1 MGRLARICLA
11 VLLTLTLG
19 FATLWLG
26 RDSVYVREA
35 ATDWI
40 SVSIGRS
47 LRVGD
52 HSSVLRGSRL
62 MLVATDV
69 VIAQPAN
76 FSGPPFLTVDRIE
89 LMLDLKQLFTSSV
102 GQVPLVIES
111 LGLERPTIRLQEHAS
126 GDVNWQFHADESAS
140 APEKTSQRPSLPLLT
155 TNLDISALQLFLE
168 RPEQAPIALQ
178 GSIRQTIEDDR
189 ALVTVVGNLNETP
202 VTGAFSL
209 HPLAEV
215 VTMERVK
222 LEGDLRLGEVVV
234 ESRGS
239 FIDLMAPS
247 QPVIELSVTGPSFEY
262 LTDRLGLKRISEG
275 PLDIQLAITPSSGTS
290 GISVNGRL
298 GEFAVIVTGE
308 FDHITRPDVGNLA
321 VSVSGPD
328 ASQIA
333 SLITTTAIPAVPF
346 SIATR
351 VQRDGLSI
359 TVEDAQVNVG
369 RLQFNAAASIP
380 NIKTPTQANL
390 ELQATIPDI
399 SIYTELLQLPI
410 DIVGDVETS
419 ISVEATTD
427 GSFVNATLDTHYG
440 AYTIAG
446 SLTNSEGLAGSVLD
460 ITGSGEDLGRLT
472 ALLELPIAPP
482 GDWTLHLPVSVR
494 DEGISISR
502 GELRVASDS
511 LTASGALPFDLKH
524 GEISIEG
531 EADVRTL
538 RPYLGEWLAPL
549 PIAEVMDNPV
559 KGALIV
565 SFQDDELSLKTEA
578 LRFDNLTAQIDT
590 TINVSTLNLNAS
602 LEMSSPNLAAIKGS
616 DYLLAQLPSV
626 ANKNLFNTPLSLQGI
641 ITASPNDF
649 ALRNLELTLG
659 ELAIF
664 GTVARTDSENS
675 VAVSGTMKSDNLS
688 ALLEEA
694 LEIPQL
700 GGTITIDSVFEPA
713 QSLIRNLI
721 ITLDDG
727 SSLSAQGTHTASDSY
742 ANTNLTL
749 VAELVNIA
757 HFGNLLGLSLPPE
770 NLSFDVQLE
779 GNEQHL
785 QATRFLVSSGE
796 SSLRGAL
803 KVSDPTHPRLALT
816 LTSPRIDAR
825 PFTSPPVVAS
835 EGMTEVVENPVPST
849 TDSKKSGNK
858 KRRLIPETP
867 IDLGFLKQ
875 FDADIVLE
883 IGRIEGHTRN
893 LDSVDLSATLSE
905 GALIVKSLDLFDET
919 SGKAR
924 IKGFA
929 REVDGLNRFGLELAS
944 EEINIGAP
952 IFTSDDIANLPRYD
966 MTLALFGEGNTVRGL
981 AANLSGGISIT
992 GGPGRIVS
1000 QTTGLLTNAFF
1011 DELASLINPLR
1022 KSDPYSQVE
1031 CLTALASIDQGK
1043 VKGDPMVTFVTNK
1056 LAIIGKAQLDLST
1069 EKIFAT
1075 FNTVPQKGFGIS
1087 ASSAFNPFVGVA
1099 GTLADPQVT
1108 LDPEGTIVQ
1117 GSLAV
1122 ATGGISLI
1130 GKSVLDRM
1138 TISKKSCDKAVSQFE
1153 KKRQQ
1158 ALEGYRQFEA
1168 ATFRSAQ

>member
-1 MGRLARICLA
+1 MGRLARICLT
-11 VLLTLTLG
+11 VLLTLALG
-19 FATLWLG
+19 VATLWLG

-40 SVSIGRS
+40 SVAIGRS

-52 HSSVLRGSRL
+52 HSSVLSGSRL
-62 MLVATDV
+62 TLVATDV

-76 FSGPPFLTVDRIE
+76 FPGPPFLTADRIE
-89 LMLDLKQLFTSSV
+89 LMLDLKQLFTSTVS
-102 GQVPLVIES
+102 QVPLVIES
-111 LGLERPTIRLQEHAS
+111 LSLERPTIRLQEQAS
-126 GDVNWQFHADESAS
+126 GDVNWQFNANESTS
-140 APEKTSQRPSLPLLT
+140 APTKVSQRPSLPLLT
-155 TNLDISALQLFLE
+155 TNLDISALQVFLE

-178 GSIRQTIEDDR
+178 ASIRQKIEDDQV
-189 ALVTVVGNLNETP
+189 LLTVTGHLNETP
-202 VTGAFSL
+202 MTGAFSL

-215 VTMERVK
+215 VTMERVR

-234 ESRGS
+234 ESRGN

-247 QPVIELSVTGPSFEY
+247 LPVIELSVNGPSFEY
-262 LTDRLGLKRISEG
+262 LTDRLGLERISEG

-308 FDHITRPDVGNLA
+308 FDHILKPDVGNLA

-328 ASQIA
+328 ASRIA

-346 SIATR
+346 SIVTR

-359 TVEDAQVNVG
+359 TVEDARVNVG

-380 NIKTPTQANL
+380 NMKTPTQANL

-399 SIYTELLQLPI
+399 SIYRELLPLPI
-410 DIVGDVETS
+410 DIAGEVETS

-427 GSFVNATLDTHYG
+427 GSFVNATLDTDYG
-440 AYTIAG
+440 AYTVAG
-446 SLTNSEGLAGSVLD
+446 LLTNSEGLAGSALD
-460 ITGSGEDLGRLT
+460 IAGSGEDLGRVT

-482 GDWTLHLPVSVR
+482 GDWTLHVPVSVR
-494 DEGISISR
+494 DAGVSFSE
-502 GELRVASDS
+502 GELHVASDS
-511 LTASGALPFDLKH
+511 LTASGALPFDLEQ

-531 EADVRTL
+531 TVDVSTL
-538 RPYLGEWLAPL
+538 RPYLGEWLASL
-549 PIAEVMDNPV
+549 PIEEVVDNPV
-559 KGALIV
+559 KGALML
-565 SFQDDELSLKTEA
+565 SFQNDELSLTTET
-578 LRFDNLTAQIDT
+578 LRIGNLTAQIDT
-590 TINVSTLNLNAS
+590 TMNVSTLNLNAS

-616 DYLLAQLPSV
+616 DALLAQLPSL
-626 ANKNLFNTPLSLQGI
+626 ANKNLFNAPLSLQGVI
-641 ITASPNDF
+641 AASPNDF

-659 ELAIF
+659 ELAIS
-664 GTVARTDSENS
+664 GTVARTGSENS
-675 VAVSGTMKSDNLS
+675 VAVSGTVKSANLS

-694 LEIPQL
+694 LEIPAL
-700 GGTITIDSVFEPA
+700 GGTITIDSAFAPA
-713 QSLIRNLI
+713 QSLVKDLI
-721 ITLDDG
+721 ITLDEG
-727 SSLSAQGTHTASDSY
+727 SSLSARGTHTASDSY
-742 ANTNLTL
+742 ADTNLTL
-749 VAELVNIA
+749 VADLVNIA
-757 HFGNLLGLSLPPE
+757 HFGNFLDISLPPE
-770 NLSFDVQLE
+770 NLSLDVQLE
-779 GNEQHL
+779 GNQQHL
-785 QATRFLVSSGE
+785 QATRFLVSSGN
-796 SSLRGAL
+796 SSLQGAL
-803 KVSDPTHPRLALT
+803 KISNPTHPKVALT
-816 LTSPRIDAR
+816 LTSPGVDVR
-825 PFTSPPVVAS
+825 PFTPPPVAAN

-849 TDSKKSGNK
+849 ADSQKSGNK

-867 IDLGFLKQ
+867 IDLGFLEK
-875 FDADIVLE
+875 FDADVVLE
-883 IGRIEGHTRN
+883 IGRIEGHTRD
-893 LDSVDLSATLSE
+893 LDSVDLSATVSE
-905 GALIVKSLDLFDET
+905 GALIVNSLDLFDET
-919 SGKAR
+919 SGKAS

-966 MTLALFGEGNTVRGL
+966 MTLALFGEGNTVQSL

-1000 QTTGLLTNAFF
+1000 QATGLLTNAFF
-1011 DELASLINPLR
+1011 DELLSLINPLK

-1117 GSLAV
+1117 GSLAI

-1138 TISKKSCDKAVSQFE
+1138 TISKKSCDKALSQFE

-1168 ATFRSAQ
+1168 ATFTTFQ